1 MLWLVP
7 SIIQHSSVQLYL
19 TFLTYLNQLKDRTNW
34 QHQTNDRD
42 VTSWLA
48 RPTMKKEHYM
58 DLFVDSTNGSNGSLK
73 DGVNVVA
80 ASTLFKQSYLMKM
93 GLVAVC
99 MCVFLLGLVTSSWL
113 LQIPLTD
120 MTRYFTG
127 RLWLWETWMTL
138 WFWDIWEIQNVQFAQ
153 VVMKLLLRLITYIF
167 LPLLLSDTTA

>member
-1 MLWLVP
+1 MTSKANNEKRTLYG
-7 SIIQHSSVQLYL
+7 SVC
-19 TFLTYLNQLKDRTNW
+19 
-34 QHQTNDRD
+34 
-42 VTSWLA
+42 V
-48 RPTMKKEHYM
+48 
-58 DLFVDSTNGSNGSLK
+58 VDSTNGSNGSLK

-167 LPLLLSDTTA
+167 LPLLLLDTTA

>member
-1 MLWLVP
+1 MTSKANNEKRTLYG
-7 SIIQHSSVQLYL
+7 SVC
-19 TFLTYLNQLKDRTNW
+19 
-34 QHQTNDRD
+34 
-42 VTSWLA
+42 V
-48 RPTMKKEHYM
+48 
-58 DLFVDSTNGSNGSLK
+58 VDSTNGSNGSLK

-167 LPLLLSDTTA
+167 LTLLLSDTTA